1 MFNFPIFFLGLYFAL
16 SNYMLDN
23 DFKHFKNFYNV
34 SAFKF
39 DKKAKKTVENTEI
52 DSTLLLFPKGIPKG
66 VKENAQFKSVEYQAK
81 YQIKYLIV
89 SDINTI
95 SLIPS
100 IKQANSFESIVG
112 KTKEDGYVLMNAG
125 MFQPNFNA
133 VGLTISAGEIKQDL
147 DTSITTPK
155 NGNFYLYPNGIF
167 TIDKKNNPSIHTT
180 KDFLEKKIDPK
191 GLLLAT
197 QSGPMLVI
205 DNKIHD
211 KFSATSKNTNVR
223 NGVGINDKG
232 QIVFAI
238 SETEIT
244 FHDFATFFK
253 DELHCSYALY
263 LDGTISEIYYRDKK
277 NIWHTPRISSG
288 KFGPI
293 FMVRLQEEKK

>member
-23 DFKHFKNFYNV
+23 DFKHFKNLYNV
-34 SAFKF
+34 SEFKF
-39 DKKAKKTVENTEI
+39 DKKEKKAVVNTEI
-52 DSTLLLFPKGIPKG
+52 DSTFLLLPKGIPMG
-66 VKENAQFKSVEYQAK
+66 IKESAQFKSVDYQAK

-112 KTKEDGYVLMNAG
+112 KTKEDGYLLMNAG

-147 DTSITTPK
+147 DTSSTPK
-155 NGNFYLYPNGIF
+155 NGNFYLYPNGVF

-205 DNKIHD
+205 DNKIHPA
-211 KFSATSKNTNVR
+211 FSPTSKNTNVR
-223 NGVGINDKG
+223 NGVGINEKRHGSTSRKG
-232 QIVFAI
+232 PQENHLVAR
-238 SETEIT
+238 
-244 FHDFATFFK
+244 AK
-253 DELHCSYALY
+253 
-263 LDGTISEIYYRDKK
+263 G
-277 NIWHTPRISSG
+277 
-288 KFGPI
+288 
-293 FMVRLQEEKK
+293 MVRLGEFVIHCDSHMASKT